1 MTNFIHSVFN
11 PDIPFL
17 RYALIAGILSSIS
30 FGIVGTYVVARRITY
45 IAGAIS
51 HCVLGGIGAA
61 LYFQTVYGL
70 KWCHPLLGAFVSSI
84 LAAVVI
90 GLVNTHAKER
100 EDTIISALWAV
111 GMATGLIFISKTPAY
126 IDPMNYLFGNI
137 LLISKTDIII
147 VAVLDLIIL
156 VTGVLL
162 YNKFLAFCFDEEF
175 AKTRNI
181 NTKLYYFLLL
191 CMTSATIFLLMKIV
205 GLIMVIALLSLPVAI
220 ANQFSKKLW
229 HMMILSIIISIFFIT
244 SGLAVSYNYN
254 LPAGSTI
261 IIIAGIIYMLVIVV
275 KIIIGK
281 LHRK

>member
-1 MTNFIHSVFN
+1 MADFINVLFN

-17 RYALIAGILSSIS
+17 RYALLAGVLSSIT

-70 KWCHPLLGAFVSSI
+70 KWCHPMLGAFISSI
-84 LAAVVI
+84 IAAVII
-90 GLVNTHAKER
+90 GIVNTHAKER

-111 GMATGLIFISKTPAY
+111 GMAAGLIFISKTPGY

-137 LLISKTDIII
+137 LLISKTDIIVI
-147 VAVLDLIIL
+147 GILDLIIL
-156 VTGVLL
+156 VTGIML
-162 YNKFLAFCFDEEF
+162 YNKFLAFCFDEQF

-181 NTKLYYFLLL
+181 NTKLYYFILL
-191 CMTSATIFLLMKIV
+191 CMTSVTIFLLMKIV

-229 HMMILSIIISIFFIT
+229 HMMAFSTILSVIFIT
-244 SGLAVSYNYN
+244 GGLAVSYNYD
-254 LPAGSTI
+254 LPAGATI
-261 IIIAGIIYMLVIVV
+261 IILSGAVYIIVISL
-275 KIIIGK
+275 KK
-281 LHRK
+281 LFRKST

>member
-1 MTNFIHSVFN
+1 MTDFINAFLN

-17 RYALIAGILSSIS
+17 RYALAAGLLSSIA
-30 FGIVGTYVVARRITY
+30 FGIVGTYVVSRRITY

-61 LYFQTVYGL
+61 LYLQTVYGL
-70 KWCHPLLGAFVSSI
+70 KWCHPLLGAFLSSI
-84 LAAVVI
+84 AAAFII

-111 GMATGLIFISKTPAY
+111 GMAAGLIFISKTPGY

-137 LLISKTDIII
+137 LLISKTDLIVIGILDVII
-147 VAVLDLIIL
+147 LIIGIL
-156 VTGVLL
+156 M

-181 NTKLYYFLLL
+181 NTKLYYFILL
-191 CMTSATIFLLMKIV
+191 CMTSVTIFLLMKIV
-205 GLIMVIALLSLPVAI
+205 GLIMVIAMLSLPVAI

-229 HMMILSIIISIFFIT
+229 HMMLLSIILSVMFIT
-244 SGLAVSYNYN
+244 GGLAVSYNYD
-254 LPAGSTI
+254 LPTGATI
-261 IIIAGIIYMLVIVV
+261 IIISGVIYMLVISL
-275 KIIIGK
+275 KK
-281 LHRK
+281 LFRKTS